1 MKKSIAT
8 AVFIMGI
15 STFSLGMTVMAAQN
29 KEESVGTNSLLK
41 ENVLEEGYF
50 TGKNVLPEMNLK
62 RNENLLGIE
71 TAEKTLDN
79 KEKESEEKNQE
90 NDSDA
95 GMSEVEN
102 LQIPQ
107 KLEIVI
113 DPWEMDGKSQ
123 IYSEQYTIRNTGEAA
138 GVLTL
143 SQLICRP
150 QEKSDV
156 IVRTDKGGVHDTEE
170 KSLYMEMIF
179 GNGES
184 VALSE
189 EGTEYRAVLKSGE
202 ELSFWFAGEVN
213 EYAADGWKDED
224 VAVGVVY
231 SWDEEAIAEGTNEDA
246 ANRVPDIDDDP
257 MNGNETN
264 ENEMDEADAG
274 GGELTDLE
282 MTGNEEELPQ
292 IDDFVSEQEDGE
304 KEEKIIK
311 VVDLPANQRTKIII
325 DSWEIEENS
334 QGNRIIS
341 EEYVLR
347 NAGEVPGTL
356 ILENLSCKTNKDIC
370 MEMVIGTGE
379 SMRLPQGSSEYQ
391 VELKPGEEVRIWF
404 TGEMNESMSEELE
417 KCVVEVTAV
426 CSWSI

>member
-1 MKKSIAT
+1 M
-8 AVFIMGI
+8 
-15 STFSLGMTVMAAQN
+15 
-29 KEESVGTNSLLK
+29 
-41 ENVLEEGYF
+41 
-50 TGKNVLPEMNLK
+50 
-62 RNENLLGIE
+62 
-71 TAEKTLDN
+71 
-79 KEKESEEKNQE
+79 
-90 NDSDA
+90 
-95 GMSEVEN
+95 
-102 LQIPQ
+102 
-107 KLEIVI
+107 
-113 DPWEMDGKSQ
+113 
-123 IYSEQYTIRNTGEAA
+123 
-138 GVLTL
+138 
-143 SQLICRP
+143 
-150 QEKSDV
+150 
-156 IVRTDKGGVHDTEE
+156 
-170 KSLYMEMIF
+170 
-179 GNGES
+179 
-184 VALSE
+184 
-189 EGTEYRAVLKSGE
+189 
-202 ELSFWFAGEVN
+202 
-213 EYAADGWKDED
+213 
-224 VAVGVVY
+224 
-231 SWDEEAIAEGTNEDA
+231 
-246 ANRVPDIDDDP
+246 
-257 MNGNETN
+257 
-264 ENEMDEADAG
+264 
-274 GGELTDLE
+274 ELTDLE

>member
-8 AVFIMGI
+8 AVFIIGI
-15 STFSLGMTVMAAQN
+15 STCSLGMTVLAAQN

-41 ENVLEEGYF
+41 ENVLEEGCF
-50 TGKNVLPEMNLK
+50 SEKNVLPEMNPK

-71 TAEKTLDN
+71 AAEKKSDD
-79 KEKESEEKNQE
+79 KEKESEDKNPE

-150 QEKSDV
+150 QEKGDV
-156 IVRTDKGGVHDTEE
+156 IVRTDKDGVHDTEE

-184 VALSE
+184 VVLSE

-213 EYAADGWKDED
+213 EYAAEGWKDED

-231 SWDEEAIAEGTNEDA
+231 SWDEEAIAEGVNEDV
-246 ANRVPDIDDDP
+246 ANRAPDIDDDP
-257 MNGNETN
+257 MNENKTN

-292 IDDFVSEQEDGE
+292 IDDFVSEQKDGE

-334 QGNRIIS
+334 QENRIIS

-356 ILENLSCKTNKDIC
+356 ILEDLSCKTNKDIC
-370 MEMVIGTGE
+370 MEMVLGTGE
-379 SMRLPQGSSEYQ
+379 SMMLSQESSEYQ

-417 KCVVEVTAV
+417 KGVVEVIAI
-426 CSWSI
+426 SELR

>member
-1 MKKSIAT
+1 MMKKSIAT

-15 STFSLGMTVMAAQN
+15 STCSLGMTVMAAQN

-50 TGKNVLPEMNLK
+50 SGKNVLPEMNLK

-79 KEKESEEKNQE
+79 KEKESEEKNLE
-90 NDSDA
+90 NDSDTE
-95 GMSEVEN
+95 MSEVEN

-150 QEKSDV
+150 QEKSEV
-156 IVRTDKGGVHDTEE
+156 VVRTDKDGVHDTEE

-231 SWDEEAIAEGTNEDA
+231 SWDEEAIAEGINEDA
-246 ANRVPDIDDDP
+246 GNRVPDIDEDP
-257 MNGNETN
+257 MNENETN
-264 ENEMDEADAG
+264 ENEMDGVDAG

-292 IDDFVSEQEDGE
+292 IDDFVSEQKDGE
-304 KEEKIIK
+304 KEEKIIFY
-311 VVDLPANQRTKIII
+311 PSA
-325 DSWEIEENS
+325 
-334 QGNRIIS
+334 GPNRS
-341 EEYVLR
+341 R
-347 NAGEVPGTL
+347 KTDTPL
-356 ILENLSCKTNKDIC
+356 ILDHDHIRGAFFHPHEISWKIVENVS
-370 MEMVIGTGE
+370 
-379 SMRLPQGSSEYQ
+379 
-391 VELKPGEEVRIWF
+391 
-404 TGEMNESMSEELE
+404 
-417 KCVVEVTAV
+417 
-426 CSWSI
+426 